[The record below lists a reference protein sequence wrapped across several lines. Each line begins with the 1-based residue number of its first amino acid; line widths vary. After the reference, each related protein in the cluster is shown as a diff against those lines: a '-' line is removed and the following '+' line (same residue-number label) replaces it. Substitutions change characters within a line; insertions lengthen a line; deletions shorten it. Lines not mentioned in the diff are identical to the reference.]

1 MVLRDRFWGIHRQLS
16 ATLLTPMAAK
26 RTEMDSAELLRQL
39 RFAIANQP
47 EPVPEGFKTS
57 AQWADEWKIT
67 GNAAGIVLCRAVKKG
82 LVETKRFRVISGLR
96 GVYPVTHY
104 RLKQ

>member
-1 MVLRDRFWGIHRQLS
+1 
-16 ATLLTPMAAK
+16 MASK

-39 RFAIANQP
+39 RLAIANQP
-47 EPVPEGFKTS
+47 EPVPEGFKTA
-57 AQWADEWKIT
+57 AQWADDWGIT
-67 GNAAGIVLCRAVKKG
+67 INAAGIVLCRAVKKG